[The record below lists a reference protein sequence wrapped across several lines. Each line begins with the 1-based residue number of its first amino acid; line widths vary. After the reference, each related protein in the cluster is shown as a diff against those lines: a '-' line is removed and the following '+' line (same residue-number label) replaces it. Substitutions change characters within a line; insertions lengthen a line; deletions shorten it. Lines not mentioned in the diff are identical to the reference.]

1 MMWPEFRHRLIR
13 QKNVLI
19 DNPPDVVNGH
29 RTEPPKESALLGV
42 SLEIARGLA
51 ALFVFCFHIQAYIA
65 EASPTLGSLARYGY
79 MGVPIFF
86 VISGYCMAASA
97 HQVLRRNRSAGSFLR
112 KRFLRIDPPFW
123 ASIIIIMVTPYLLE
137 GLTTPDNPVFTL
149 TLIGGTVAISLLF
162 YLFFE
167 RPFISRRYVT

>member
-19 DNPPDVVNGH
+19 DKPVVANGH

-51 ALFVFCFHIQAYIA
+51 ALFVFCFYIQAYIA
-65 EASPTLGSLARYGY
+65 EASPTLGSRARYGY
-79 MGVPIFF
+79 IGVPVFF
-86 VISGYCMAASA
+86 VISGYCMAVSA

-112 KRFLRIDPPFW
+112 KRFFV
-123 ASIIIIMVTPYLLE
+123 SILHSGLL
-137 GLTTPDNPVFTL
+137 
-149 TLIGGTVAISLLF
+149 LL
-162 YLFFE
+162 
-167 RPFISRRYVT
+167 SSW